1 MAIGFVFPGQGS
13 QVVGMGRDLYA
24 QHASVRTLWDN
35 AEDWL
40 SIPIKTVC
48 FDGPEA
54 DLKQTKMAQL
64 GIFLVSASWLTVM
77 AEAGIAPTV
86 VAGHSLGE
94 LTAYYAA
101 GVYDLETALAVIAYR
116 GEAMAAAYPS
126 ADSAM
131 SAVMGIEASVLES
144 VVAGLD
150 DVVIANYNSPNQWV
164 MSGTRA
170 AVAAAGEAVTAAGA
184 KRVVPLPV
192 SGAFHSPLMA
202 PAAEQ
207 FAAYLADVPFQDAA
221 FPIILNRTA
230 ESEFEAEALR
240 DNLSQQVRS
249 SVLWTQ
255 SVRAMAD
262 QVDTLY
268 EVGPG
273 KVLTGLVKK
282 IAPEVSIQNYAEV
295 VSV

>member
-54 DLKQTKMAQL
+54 DLKQTQMAQL

-131 SAVMGIEASVLES
+131 SAVMGIEESVLES

-150 DVVIANYNSPNQWV
+150 GVVIANYNSPNQWV